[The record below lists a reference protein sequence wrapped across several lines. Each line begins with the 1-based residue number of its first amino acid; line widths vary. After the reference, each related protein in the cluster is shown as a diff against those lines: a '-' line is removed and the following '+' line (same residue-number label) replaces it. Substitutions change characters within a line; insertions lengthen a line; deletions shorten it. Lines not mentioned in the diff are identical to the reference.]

1 MHQRWSD
8 FAPEL
13 ESGDSDR
20 VNDVIDDINDMDLD
34 ERLELFNSCFD
45 ELAQLYEAADD
56 GYVRQSVVR
65 VANQLIPGL
74 PTVMALDN
82 DDRSIGTD
90 EAELQDQT
98 DALCGFL
105 LEALTDDDGRV
116 RQAAKRGL
124 KDVFRTYDALDDEA
138 TLEALVIELDDMAG
152 ETSGTQAKHLREAKE
167 NAKFSLQS
175 GVARLV
181 EGFEE
186 EFGDSLRKDM

>member
-167 NAKFSLQS
+167 EAKSSLQS

-181 EGFEE
+181 EGFHE
-186 EFGDSLRKDM
+186 EFGDSLQNDM

>member
-20 VNDVIDDINDMDLD
+20 VNDVIDDISDMDLD
-34 ERLELFNSCFD
+34 ERLDLFNGCFD
-45 ELAQLYEAADD
+45 ELTQLYGVADD

-65 VANQLIPGL
+65 AANQLIPGL
-74 PTVMALDN
+74 PIVTALDN

-90 EAELQDQT
+90 ETELRDQT

-105 LEALTDDDGRV
+105 LVALTDDDGRV

-124 KDVFRTYDALDDEA
+124 KDVFRTYVALDDEA
-138 TLEALVIELDDMAG
+138 TLEALVIELDEMVGGDVGAAG
-152 ETSGTQAKHLREAKE
+152 EAPR
-167 NAKFSLQS
+167 
-175 GVARLV
+175 
-181 EGFEE
+181 
-186 EFGDSLRKDM
+186 

>member
-138 TLEALVIELDDMAG
+138 TLEALVIELDEMAG

-167 NAKFSLQS
+167 EAKSSLQS

>member
-1 MHQRWSD
+1 MHQRWSN

-13 ESGDSDR
+13 ESGGSDC

-82 DDRSIGTD
+82 DDRSILIQRENPALPVSD
-90 EAELQDQT
+90 ERS
-98 DALCGFL
+98 DA
-105 LEALTDDDGRV
+105 
-116 RQAAKRGL
+116 
-124 KDVFRTYDALDDEA
+124 
-138 TLEALVIELDDMAG
+138 
-152 ETSGTQAKHLREAKE
+152 
-167 NAKFSLQS
+167 
-175 GVARLV
+175 
-181 EGFEE
+181 
-186 EFGDSLRKDM
+186 